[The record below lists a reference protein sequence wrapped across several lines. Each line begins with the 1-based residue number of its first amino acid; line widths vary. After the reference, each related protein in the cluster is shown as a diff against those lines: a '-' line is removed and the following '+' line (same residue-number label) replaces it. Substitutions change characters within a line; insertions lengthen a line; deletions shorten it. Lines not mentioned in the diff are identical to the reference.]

1 MRLPGI
7 LRNVADMAQ
16 PERVV
21 DESRRLRITTYN
33 IYKGNFFDRP
43 GPRGGSVLED
53 FDGLESLRRTDV
65 LALQEA
71 WVGPLGGDAVAR
83 NTVHE
88 LAARLGLDGVLDG
101 RARFV
106 GVPHRRGETG
116 VALVCREPARY
127 EAVRLPRPFWSP
139 WPRGALFARFGPW
152 LVGTLHLEVWPIGAP
167 ARARQ
172 MRRVLT
178 AVDELTKQDP
188 TPVVLA
194 GDFNCQ
200 RGTPH
205 ELLRRAG
212 FVSALPQWARTW
224 SLGRFAMHL
233 DHIYVRGARV
243 EDAGVLQ
250 TARGS
255 DHWPVWAEIAI

>member
-1 MRLPGI
+1 MT
-7 LRNVADMAQ
+7 RN
-16 PERVV
+16 ESVV
-21 DESRRLRITTYN
+21 DEPRRLRITTYN
-33 IYKGNFFDRP
+33 IYNGNFFDRP

-71 WVGPLGGDAVAR
+71 WVGPLDGNATAR

-88 LAARLGLDGVLDG
+88 IAVRLGLDGAIDG
-101 RARFV
+101 RARFA
-106 GVPHRRGETG
+106 GAPHRGGESG

-139 WPRGALFARFGPW
+139 WARGALFARFGPW

-167 ARARQ
+167 ARIRQ
-172 MRRVLT
+172 MRRVLA
-178 AVDELTKQDP
+178 AVDELTKNDP

-194 GDFNCQ
+194 GDLNCQ
-200 RGTPH
+200 RGGPH
-205 ELLRRAG
+205 ELLREAG
-212 FVSALPQWARTW
+212 FVPALSQRVRTW
-224 SLGRFAMHL
+224 ALCRFTMHL

-243 EDAGVLQ
+243 LDAGVLHA
-250 TARGS
+250 ARGS
-255 DHWPVWAEIAI
+255 DHWPVWAEIAL